1 MTRLSVY
8 LRAWYAGILLLPM
21 MLMPTAAMAAIDQS
35 QLEKL
40 QLDIWRVR
48 ADFHMYTV
56 MAGDRQYA
64 RQLNQS
70 ISAAQR
76 GFQSLSG
83 TAESDAEVA
92 LVDTLNDSWRDFAS
106 AAGNNTI
113 AELGYTETYAAQD
126 VNRLAAVMS
135 NQLNNFSPSA
145 EGEYHD
151 LWALAAYM
159 QRMASEYLALAAD
172 PSGGMAVDTGEG
184 RIEFRD
190 TVPAFDRMLSDLR
203 RKYRDDDAVNRALEQ
218 VASKWGFI
226 RESLVK
232 FYENAVP
239 FLVHRYTQQIVESID
254 QVAD

>member
-1 MTRLSVY
+1 MAGLSVY
-8 LRAWYAGILLLPM
+8 LRVWCAGLLLLPM
-21 MLMPTAAMAAIDQS
+21 LMLPTTAAAAIDQS
-35 QLEKL
+35 QLERL
-40 QLDIWRVR
+40 QLDIWRIR
-48 ADFHMYTV
+48 GDFHMYTV
-56 MAGDRQYA
+56 MGGDRQYA

-70 ISAAQR
+70 ISNGQR
-76 GFQSLSG
+76 AFQSLTS
-83 TAESDAEVA
+83 TADSDAEIA
-92 LVDTLNDSWRDFAS
+92 LVDTLNDSWRDFVS
-106 AAGNNTI
+106 AAGSNTI

-135 NQLNNFSPSA
+135 NQLNNFATSA
-145 EGEYHD
+145 EGDYHD

-190 TVPAFDRMLSDLR
+190 TVPAFDRMLADMR
-203 RKYRDDDAVNRALEQ
+203 RKYRDDDAVNRALDQ
-218 VASKWGFI
+218 VASKWAFI

-239 FLVHRYTQQIVESID
+239 FLVHRYTQQIIESID